1 VDDLADQ
8 VPAGVVL
15 GMGHA
20 GEEDLQFSVAIGEK
34 GFEALDIA
42 EEQIATFI
50 GGEAPGK
57 ADGQRLGVETG
68 ERLLD
73 FSRGRALAVHLLSQV
88 DTTEI
93 YELLALLLV
102 GVLDFSVGDL
112 PYGIPTGRVGIDETP
127 SVAEMAFEEIR
138 HFRCRPSV
146 DMHAIRDMA
155 DWELALGKIG
165 PKTLPHYATDLAVQA
180 TDPHW
185 HRPKA

>member
-1 VDDLADQ
+1 MDDLADQ

-42 EEQIATFI
+42 EEQIAALI

-112 PYGIPTGRVGIDETP
+112 PYGILTGRVGIDETP